1 MRLND
6 LGPRPPDESRPVIAL
21 TPADLARAVAT
32 RDSALVAQTEAD
44 EREALRRLLEGLR
57 ARWRFE
63 ALAALD
69 TSEGTRSLDVLDSD
83 AGLWLVVGD
92 GATVDLWPTT
102 PTVVLRLLCALLP
115 TDQEL
120 GR

>member
-1 MRLND
+1 
-6 LGPRPPDESRPVIAL
+6 
-21 TPADLARAVAT
+21 
-32 RDSALVAQTEAD
+32 
-44 EREALRRLLEGLR
+44 
-57 ARWRFE
+57 
-63 ALAALD
+63 
-69 TSEGTRSLDVLDSD
+69 VLDSD